1 MQTYIILCRCGTMCI
16 YNMTLKARFPKEARM
31 KYQLTNCEIEQ
42 LLDNV
47 FQTTPKEGIVVDK
60 KCVSE
65 CWTLWDEI
73 RDEPFGLLINCK
85 NSFSLSFE
93 GRRDISKH
101 PLQQK
106 TAIFCDNIVE
116 LERKFRTTAQLGE
129 TMGHSLDNCKMFSS
143 RDYAI
148 KWLSDI

>member
-1 MQTYIILCRCGTMCI
+1 
-16 YNMTLKARFPKEARM
+16 M

-42 LLDNV
+42 LSNNV

-65 CWTLWDEI
+65 CWALWDDI

-93 GRRDISKH
+93 GRWKISKH

-116 LERKFRTTAQLGE
+116 LETKFRTTAQIKE
-129 TMGHSLDNCKMFSS
+129 NMGHSWDNYRMFSS
-143 RDYAI
+143 RDHAI